1 MRPDRN
7 ADVLEDA
14 VIFLDRGMVDRHAR
28 VIDRLVHHPERIG
41 LRRPAEIVDRLRP
54 VALTGGVDLVDR
66 ADLARLRL
74 GDQLLVVEA
83 PPCRRVP
90 AACLAALGPLA
101 AWSHLPVNYAPF

>member
-74 GDQLLVVEA
+74 VDQLLVVEFCNSDD
-83 PPCRRVP
+83 PLFSLDNFVIVDFSVP
-90 AACLAALGPLA
+90 VWP
-101 AWSHLPVNYAPF
+101 H